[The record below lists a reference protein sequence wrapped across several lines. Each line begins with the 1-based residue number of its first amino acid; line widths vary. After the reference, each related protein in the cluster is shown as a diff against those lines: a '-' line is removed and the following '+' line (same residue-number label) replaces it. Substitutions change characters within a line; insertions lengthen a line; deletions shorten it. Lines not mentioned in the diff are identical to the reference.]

1 MEENKTMETQEVN
14 TERKELSYDELK
26 NVAAQ
31 LQQENMQ
38 FRQMINQIN
47 YNNFFKRLDYL
58 FEVLKLS
65 HMFPQE
71 FTTDCSDEI
80 MQCMK
85 IISPED
91 EVSSTTE
98 NTKN

>member
-1 MEENKTMETQEVN
+1 MEENK
-14 TERKELSYDELK
+14 KKLSYEELE

-85 IISPED
+85 VISPEE

>member
-1 MEENKTMETQEVN
+1 MEENK
-14 TERKELSYDELK
+14 KKLSYEELE

-85 IISPED
+85 VISPED
-91 EVSSTTE
+91 EVSNTTE

>member
-1 MEENKTMETQEVN
+1 MEENK
-14 TERKELSYDELK
+14 KKLSYEELE

-38 FRQMINQIN
+38 FRQMINQVN

-85 IISPED
+85 VISPEE

>member
-1 MEENKTMETQEVN
+1 MEENK
-14 TERKELSYDELK
+14 KKLSYEELE

-71 FTTDCSDEI
+71 FTTECSDEI

-85 IISPED
+85 VISPED

>member
-1 MEENKTMETQEVN
+1 MEENK
-14 TERKELSYDELK
+14 KKLSYEELE

-38 FRQMINQIN
+38 FRQMINQVN

-85 IISPED
+85 IISPEE
-91 EVSSTTE
+91 EVSSTTK

>member
-1 MEENKTMETQEVN
+1 MEENK
-14 TERKELSYDELK
+14 KKLSYEELE

-71 FTTDCSDEI
+71 FITDCSDEI

-85 IISPED
+85 VISPED

>member
-1 MEENKTMETQEVN
+1 MEENK
-14 TERKELSYDELK
+14 KKLSYEELE

-85 IISPED
+85 VISPED

-98 NTKN
+98 DTKN

>member
-1 MEENKTMETQEVN
+1 MEENK
-14 TERKELSYDELK
+14 KKLSYEELE

-85 IISPED
+85 VISPED
-91 EVSSTTE
+91 EVNSTTE

>member
-1 MEENKTMETQEVN
+1 MEENKN
-14 TERKELSYDELK
+14 KLSYEELE

-85 IISPED
+85 VISPED

>member
-1 MEENKTMETQEVN
+1 
-14 TERKELSYDELK
+14 
-26 NVAAQ
+26 
-31 LQQENMQ
+31 
-38 FRQMINQIN
+38 
-47 YNNFFKRLDYL
+47 
-58 FEVLKLS
+58 
-65 HMFPQE
+65 MFPQE

-85 IISPED
+85 VISPED

>member
-1 MEENKTMETQEVN
+1 MEENK
-14 TERKELSYDELK
+14 KKLSYEELE

-38 FRQMINQIN
+38 FRQMINQVN

-85 IISPED
+85 VISPED

>member
-1 MEENKTMETQEVN
+1 MEENTK
-14 TERKELSYDELK
+14 KLSYEELE

-38 FRQMINQIN
+38 FRKMVGQMN
-47 YNNFFKRLDYL
+47 YTNFFKRLDYL

-71 FTTDCSDEI
+71 FVTSCSDEI
-80 MQCMK
+80 IGYMNE
-85 IISPED
+85 SNSE
-91 EVSSTTE
+91 STNTE
-98 NTKN
+98 SVEN

>member
-1 MEENKTMETQEVN
+1 MEENK
-14 TERKELSYDELK
+14 KKLSYEELE

-65 HMFPQE
+65 HLFPQE

-85 IISPED
+85 VISPED
-91 EVSSTTE
+91 EVSSATE

>member
-1 MEENKTMETQEVN
+1 MEENK
-14 TERKELSYDELK
+14 KKLSYEELE

-91 EVSSTTE
+91 EASSTTE

>member
-1 MEENKTMETQEVN
+1 MEENK
-14 TERKELSYDELK
+14 KKLSYEELE

-38 FRQMINQIN
+38 FRQMVSQIN

-71 FTTDCSDEI
+71 FTTECSDEI

>member
-1 MEENKTMETQEVN
+1 MEENK
-14 TERKELSYDELK
+14 KKLSYEELE

-85 IISPED
+85 VISPED

>member
-1 MEENKTMETQEVN
+1 MEENK
-14 TERKELSYDELK
+14 KKLSYEELE

-47 YNNFFKRLDYL
+47 YNNFFRRLDYL

-85 IISPED
+85 VISPEE

>member
-1 MEENKTMETQEVN
+1 MEENK
-14 TERKELSYDELK
+14 KKLSYEELE

-85 IISPED
+85 IISPEE
-91 EVSSTTE
+91 EVSSNTE

>member
-1 MEENKTMETQEVN
+1 MEENK
-14 TERKELSYDELK
+14 KKLSYEELE

>member
-1 MEENKTMETQEVN
+1 MEENK
-14 TERKELSYDELK
+14 KKLSYEELE

-85 IISPED
+85 VISPED
-91 EVSSTTE
+91 EVSSTTD

>member
-1 MEENKTMETQEVN
+1 MEENK
-14 TERKELSYDELK
+14 KKLSYEELE

-85 IISPED
+85 VISPED
-91 EVSSTTE
+91 EVRSTTE

>member
-1 MEENKTMETQEVN
+1 MEENK
-14 TERKELSYDELK
+14 KKLSYEELE

-85 IISPED
+85 IISPEE